1 MENKTYYLRF
11 SDYIQED
18 LKRGWSS
25 WNYGAD
31 GVWMTEEELE
41 ALYES
46 SLSIINRDDSEM
58 EEIALS
64 ISEFHLTHKSF
75 VETYKRGLIRPL
87 YWEGQRGY
95 FVVVDENYSNSLAVV
110 ELEVTSL
117 QEAIEIV
124 EKESSNLL
132 FSCSE
137 TQLPADA
144 KLVWSK
150 DGCHI
155 FVEEE
160 D

>member
-11 SDYIQED
+11 SEHIQED

-46 SLSIINRDDSEM
+46 SLKICESEGSEM
-58 EEIALS
+58 EEIALY
-64 ISEFHLTHKSF
+64 ISEFELTHEKF
-75 VETYKRGLIRPL
+75 VNLYKRDLIRPL
-87 YWEGQRGY
+87 YWQGERGY
-95 FVVVDENYSNSLAVV
+95 FVVVDENYANSLAAV
-110 ELEVTSL
+110 ELEVASL
-117 QEAIEIV
+117 EEAIETV
-124 EKESSNLL
+124 EKEGNCLL
-132 FSCSE
+132 FTCSE
-137 TQLPADA
+137 TRLPTDA

-150 DGCHI
+150 EGCHI

-160 D
+160 E